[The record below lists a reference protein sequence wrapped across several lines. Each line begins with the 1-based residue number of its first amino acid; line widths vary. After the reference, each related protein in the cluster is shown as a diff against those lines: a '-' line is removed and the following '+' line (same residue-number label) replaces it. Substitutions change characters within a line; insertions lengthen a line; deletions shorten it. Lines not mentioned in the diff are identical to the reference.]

1 MARFLLSRST
11 TRKRMTSTSASP
23 SPLRV
28 RSVKAQEARTETY
41 TPLISTDIPPQA
53 RELYRINK
61 VRLLYDRD
69 QPTARMCC
77 RDAAEVETPLD
88 MTHSLLRAMSPI
100 HVKYL
105 SNMGVRS
112 SMSISIV

>member
-1 MARFLLSRST
+1 MSLLASHQST
-11 TRKRMTSTSASP
+11 AS
-23 SPLRV
+23 
-28 RSVKAQEARTETY
+28 TY
-41 TPLISTDIPPQA
+41 TLYNSTDIPPQA

-69 QPTARMCC
+69 QPTARICC

>member
-1 MARFLLSRST
+1 
-11 TRKRMTSTSASP
+11 
-23 SPLRV
+23 
-28 RSVKAQEARTETY
+28 
-41 TPLISTDIPPQA
+41 
-53 RELYRINK
+53 
-61 VRLLYDRD
+61 
-69 QPTARMCC
+69 MCC